1 MNIQINKQELMDWLA
16 NLSDPDS
23 LANVQ
28 ILKESL
34 ESSGD
39 WGNEI
44 SEEEKSGI
52 QRGLE
57 DVKAGRV
64 ISNEEFWKKHEHRL

>member
-1 MNIQINKQELMDWLA
+1 MDWLA